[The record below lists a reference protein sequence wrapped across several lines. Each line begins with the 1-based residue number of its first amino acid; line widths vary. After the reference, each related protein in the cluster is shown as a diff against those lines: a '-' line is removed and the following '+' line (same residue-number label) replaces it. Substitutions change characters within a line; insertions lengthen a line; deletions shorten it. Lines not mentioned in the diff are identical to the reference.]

1 MILRTTT
8 ARSLTLC
15 GLLLLFTCNVFSK
28 ELPRDTIIKDVL
40 TPGGGIGLVSGMEM
54 KTTKEVL
61 TPGAGTGLVTGT
73 EMKANINPVTLS
85 SSGKYATANRLH
97 ARMVDSLVRMV
108 SKHPLSDSA
117 GLNYATE
124 WVGTPNMGLRR
135 PNYVIIH
142 HTATENCTQ
151 VLNDFSTP
159 GGREASA
166 HYVIDKD
173 GTVYHM
179 LNDLLRSHHAGDSK
193 WGNTTDL
200 NSSSI
205 GIELVNNGRQVFSA
219 EQINSL
225 LILLERLKN
234 AYQIPGPNFL
244 GHGDIAPTR
253 KADPSPYFPWKS
265 LSEKGFG
272 LWWDD
277 TINVQV
283 PDNFDYLTGLRI
295 IGYDISYPASAV
307 AAFKRHFLGDNSGG
321 MNADVRKI
329 IYVLYRKYL

>member
-1 MILRTTT
+1 MILRATT
-8 ARSLTLC
+8 SKTLILC
-15 GLLLLFTCNVFSK
+15 SFFVLLAGKGFSRN
-28 ELPRDTIIKDVL
+28 ELADTTIKDIL
-40 TPGGGIGLVSGMEM
+40 LAGNPPVSSLLP
-54 KTTKEVL
+54 EVN
-61 TPGAGTGLVTGT
+61 V
-73 EMKANINPVTLS
+73 PV
-85 SSGKYATANRLH
+85 GRYALANRLYVS
-97 ARMVDSLVRMV
+97 MVDSLVRV
-108 SKHPLSDSA
+108 IGRYPLIDSA
-117 GLNYATE
+117 GLNYSPE

-142 HTATENCTQ
+142 HTATRNCNE
-151 VLNDFSTP
+151 VLSEFTTT

-173 GTVYHM
+173 GVVHHM

-205 GIELVNNGRQVFSA
+205 GIELVNNGYESFST
-219 EQINSL
+219 EQMNSL

-234 AYQIPGPNFL
+234 AYKIPDANFI

-253 KADPSPYFPWKS
+253 KADPNYRFPWKD
-265 LSEKGFG
+265 LSQKGFG

-277 TINVQV
+277 TTNVQV
-283 PDNFDYLTGLRI
+283 PDNFDYLMALRI
-295 IGYDISYPASAV
+295 IGYDIASSVSVV

-321 MNADVRKI
+321 SMNADLRRV
-329 IYVLYRKYL
+329 IYVLYRKYQ

>member
-1 MILRTTT
+1 MILRAMIAKPLLCSLFLWMGTTVSAQDIHTDT
-8 ARSLTLC
+8 AVVPVTPILTPVSSTTKGPVLPEAP
-15 GLLLLFTCNVFSK
+15 VFSG
-28 ELPRDTIIKDVL
+28 R
-40 TPGGGIGLVSGMEM
+40 
-54 KTTKEVL
+54 
-61 TPGAGTGLVTGT
+61 
-73 EMKANINPVTLS
+73 
-85 SSGKYATANRLH
+85 YATGNRLYYN
-97 ARMVDSLVRMV
+97 MLDSLVRV
-108 SKHPLSDSA
+108 IGAFPLVDSA
-117 GLNYATE
+117 GLNYAPD

-142 HTATENCTQ
+142 HTATANCTQ
-151 VLNDFSTP
+151 VLNEFNKA

-166 HYVIDKD
+166 HYVIDHD

-205 GIELVNNGRQVFSA
+205 GIELVNSGTQPFA
-219 EQINSL
+219 KEQINSL
-225 LILLERLKN
+225 LTLLERLKTS
-234 AYQIPGPNFL
+234 YRIPEANFI

-253 KADPSPYFPWKS
+253 KADPSHRFPWKE

-277 TINVQV
+277 TTNVKV
-283 PDNFDYLTGLRI
+283 PDNFDYLMGLRI
-295 IGYDISYPASAV
+295 IGYDVSSPAAAV

-321 MNADVRKI
+321 SMNASTRRVIYALHRKF
-329 IYVLYRKYL
+329 L